1 MLAIIVFIA
10 FWVVLA
16 GGLFLIG
23 QRSGGRA
30 AREAKVP
37 RASRARSWGFG
48 LTIALV
54 YVAFVAV
61 VPAII
66 LIGNHDNA
74 SAKIGSV
81 KLTAAEKQ
89 GRVLFGEH
97 CGICHTLSASNSVGK
112 VGPNL
117 DTLRPSDA
125 LVLHTLANG
134 CLANPS
140 SASSP
145 QTCLGEGTMPA
156 DVLAGKQAQQVAAFV
171 SAVAGRE

>member
-23 QRSGGRA
+23 QRGGGRA
-30 AREAKVP
+30 AKEAKGFGS
-37 RASRARSWGFG
+37 SRARSWGFG
-48 LTIALV
+48 LSMALV
-54 YVAFVAV
+54 YLAFVAV
-61 VPAII
+61 VPAIV

-97 CGICHTLSASNSVGK
+97 CGFCHTLAAANAVGK

-117 DTLRPSDA
+117 DTLQPTDA

-134 CLANPS
+134 CLANPP

-156 DVLAGKQAQQVAAFV
+156 DVVAGKQARQVAAFV